1 MIILKEWGPERKG
14 LSNDTNG
21 KQSDIYAIL
30 KFHKPITS
38 NQGLALIQ
46 IEIDSTDSSIILK
59 SS

>member
-14 LSNDTNG
+14 LSNDTNE

-30 KFHKPITS
+30 KFHKTITS
-38 NQGLALIQ
+38 NQGLALMQ